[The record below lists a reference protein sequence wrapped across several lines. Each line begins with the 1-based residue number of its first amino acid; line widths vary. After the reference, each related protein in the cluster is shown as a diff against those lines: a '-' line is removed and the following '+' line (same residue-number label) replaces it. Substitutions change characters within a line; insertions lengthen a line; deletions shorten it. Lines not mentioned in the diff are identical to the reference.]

1 MANRK
6 GSASP
11 MTGPPAEVHV
21 SCAASPA
28 LGVAARLDQSPCSA
42 LHTPITIGTTTSH
55 APNTRG
61 SASSVLRSPLPKRAN
76 VASPNITTPTG
87 TVVVKEAPAKTT
99 TTIRDRAANA
109 SRPAA
114 VGGASG
120 TWTAASGVSPRRAR
134 ATTIQSREMISGG
147 SSTRYTTPNVPTVPS
162 CRTGR
167 GDVGTRRGRPK
178 VEVPGIEPGSFV
190 VLPGLLRAQP
200 ALPLL
205 GSGDHAGEFTVTSPV
220 ALVSLP
226 VPRPYRKVE
235 LPS

>member
-1 MANRK
+1 MRCAPHLDHTRHDDEPHAEHERQHQQRAAI
-6 GSASP
+6 AS
-11 MTGPPAEVHV
+11 TQ
-21 SCAASPA
+21 ASE
-28 LGVAARLDQSPCSA
+28 
-42 LHTPITIGTTTSH
+42 
-55 APNTRG
+55 RG
-61 SASSVLRSPLPKRAN
+61 ESRHHDAHGDRGCRN
-76 VASPNITTPTG
+76 
-87 TVVVKEAPAKTT
+87 APAKTS
-99 TTIRDRAANA
+99 TTIRDRDANA

-120 TWTAASGVSPRRAR
+120 AWSATSSVSPRRAR

-147 SSTRYTTPNVPTVPS
+147 SSPRYTTPNGPTVPT

-167 GDVGTRRGRPK
+167 GDAGTGRGRPK

-235 LPS
+235 PPS